1 MAEVVVYA
9 THACGYCRRALAL
22 LEKKNVATQIIWVDQ
37 QPQRRGEM
45 VQRAG
50 GRRTVPQIFIAQR
63 HVGGCDD
70 LLALERRGELDPLL
84 RD

>member
-1 MAEVVVYA
+1 VAEVVVYA

-22 LEKKNVATQIIWVDQ
+22 LQQKNVAPQIIWVDQ

>member
-1 MAEVVVYA
+1 MAEVIVYA

-22 LEKKNVATQIIWVDQ
+22 LQQKNVAAQVIWVDQ
-37 QPQRRGEM
+37 QPQRRAEM

-70 LLALERRGELDPLL
+70 LLALERRGELDLL
-84 RD
+84 LQS